1 MNRPDL
7 FETIQR
13 VEIRLRRFDQDR
25 RNARMIGEFAVR
37 QFEQRI
43 KRGGAGVVD
52 VAPVDE
58 VSLVAERQRRETAPT
73 VNRWLLLSATELIS
87 KIEEM
92 NIDELQSLL
101 RAESTGRQRLSVI
114 EAVKRRLA
122 E

>member
-1 MNRPDL
+1 MNRLDL

-43 KRGGAGVVD
+43 NRRGATVMD
-52 VAPVDE
+52 VTPVDD
-58 VSLVAERQRRETAPT
+58 VLISERQRRESVPM
-73 VNRWLLLSATELIS
+73 VNRWLLLSATELIA

-92 NIDELQSLL
+92 NIDELQMLL
-101 RAESTGRQRLSVI
+101 QAEKTGRKRLSVI
-114 EAVKRRLA
+114 EAVERRLA